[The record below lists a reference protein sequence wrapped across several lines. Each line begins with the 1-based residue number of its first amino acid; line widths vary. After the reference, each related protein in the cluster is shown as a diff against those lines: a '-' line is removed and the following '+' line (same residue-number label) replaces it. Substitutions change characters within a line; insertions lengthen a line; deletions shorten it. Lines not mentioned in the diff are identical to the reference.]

1 MLYEIGDK
9 VLDEWVIT
17 RTIGEGSYGKVVEIE
32 RNEFGLSMKSALKI
46 ISIPGNNSELKA
58 VMGEGVDNKSI
69 TSYFYGF
76 VEEIIKEIAIMS
88 ELKGHTNIVTYEDHR
103 VIPHEDHIG
112 WDILIRMELLT
123 SLLDYSEEHEIT
135 EQTVIKLG
143 TDILTALE
151 VCQKYH
157 VVHRDIKPENIF
169 VSATGDFK
177 LGDFG
182 IARTIEKATF
192 GMSKKGTYPYMAPE
206 IYQGKESDILVD
218 MYSLGLVMY
227 RMLNDNRLPFF
238 PEYPKKVTYIDRE
251 NALYRRIQGET
262 FPKPRHG
269 SKELGNIVMK
279 SCQYQKEDRYGSI
292 FQMKEALEH
301 LNGNTSKNLN
311 RIYGMTDAKK
321 RQVRQREEGT
331 VGPVFF

>member
-46 ISIPGNNSELKA
+46 ISIPGNNSELRA
-58 VMGEGVDNKSI
+58 VMGEGIDNKSI

-169 VSATGDFK
+169 CFS
-177 LGDFG
+177 
-182 IARTIEKATF
+182 
-192 GMSKKGTYPYMAPE
+192 
-206 IYQGKESDILVD
+206 
-218 MYSLGLVMY
+218 
-227 RMLNDNRLPFF
+227 NRRF
-238 PEYPKKVTYIDRE
+238 
-251 NALYRRIQGET
+251 
-262 FPKPRHG
+262 
-269 SKELGNIVMK
+269 
-279 SCQYQKEDRYGSI
+279 
-292 FQMKEALEH
+292 
-301 LNGNTSKNLN
+301 
-311 RIYGMTDAKK
+311 
-321 RQVRQREEGT
+321 
-331 VGPVFF
+331 

>member
-46 ISIPGNNSELKA
+46 ISIPGNNSEIKA

-76 VEEIIKEIAIMS
+76 VEEIIKKIAIMS
-88 ELKGHTNIVTYEDHR
+88 ELKGHTNIV
-103 VIPHEDHIG
+103 
-112 WDILIRMELLT
+112 IRMELLT

-143 TDILTALE
+143 TDILTELE

-169 VSATGDFK
+169 VSATGDLSGQRK
-177 LGDFG
+177 
-182 IARTIEKATF
+182 
-192 GMSKKGTYPYMAPE
+192 
-206 IYQGKESDILVD
+206 
-218 MYSLGLVMY
+218 
-227 RMLNDNRLPFF
+227 
-238 PEYPKKVTYIDRE
+238 
-251 NALYRRIQGET
+251 
-262 FPKPRHG
+262 
-269 SKELGNIVMK
+269 
-279 SCQYQKEDRYGSI
+279 RYLS
-292 FQMKEALEH
+292 
-301 LNGNTSKNLN
+301 
-311 RIYGMTDAKK
+311 RY
-321 RQVRQREEGT
+321 
-331 VGPVFF
+331 VFFRTGHVPDVK

>member
-1 MLYEIGDK
+1 
-9 VLDEWVIT
+9 
-17 RTIGEGSYGKVVEIE
+17 
-32 RNEFGLSMKSALKI
+32 
-46 ISIPGNNSELKA
+46 
-58 VMGEGVDNKSI
+58 
-69 TSYFYGF
+69 
-76 VEEIIKEIAIMS
+76 
-88 ELKGHTNIVTYEDHR
+88 
-103 VIPHEDHIG
+103 
-112 WDILIRMELLT
+112 MELLT

-182 IARTIEKATF
+182 IARTIEKTTF

-238 PEYPKKVTYIDRE
+238 PGIPEK
-251 NALYRRIQGET
+251 
-262 FPKPRHG
+262 
-269 SKELGNIVMK
+269 GNL
-279 SCQYQKEDRYGSI
+279 C
-292 FQMKEALEH
+292 
-301 LNGNTSKNLN
+301 
-311 RIYGMTDAKK
+311 
-321 RQVRQREEGT
+321 RQRKCVISSDTGRDISETSSWKQRAWKYCDEVLSVSKRRQT
-331 VGPVFF
+331 MAVFFK

>member
-1 MLYEIGDK
+1 MRKRLQLCPNSKGIRI
-9 VLDEWVIT
+9 L
-17 RTIGEGSYGKVVEIE
+17 
-32 RNEFGLSMKSALKI
+32 LPMKI
-46 ISIPGNNSELKA
+46 I
-58 VMGEGVDNKSI
+58 M
-69 TSYFYGF
+69 SYRMR
-76 VEEIIKEIAIMS
+76 IIC
-88 ELKGHTNIVTYEDHR
+88 DR
-103 VIPHEDHIG
+103 
-112 WDILIRMELLT
+112 DILIRMRLLT

-135 EQTVIKLG
+135 EQTVIKIRNRYSDG
-143 TDILTALE
+143 MGE

-182 IARTIEKATF
+182 IARTIEKTTF

-238 PEYPKKVTYIDRE
+238 PEYPKKVTYVDRE

-279 SCQYQKEDRYGSI
+279 SVSI
-292 FQMKEALEH
+292 K
-301 LNGNTSKNLN
+301 KK
-311 RIYGMTDAKK
+311 TDMA
-321 RQVRQREEGT
+321 
-331 VGPVFF
+331 VFFK

>member
-182 IARTIEKATF
+182 IARTIEKTTF

-238 PEYPKKVTYIDRE
+238 PEYPKKVTYVDRE

-292 FQMKEALEH
+292 FQMKEAL
-301 LNGNTSKNLN
+301 
-311 RIYGMTDAKK
+311 
-321 RQVRQREEGT
+321 
-331 VGPVFF
+331 